1 MRIGL
6 VVEGSYPFVSGGV
19 ASWVQMIIQ
28 QFKEH
33 EFTIFAIVPQIKQ
46 KRNINMK
53 F

>member
-33 EFTIFAIVPQIKQ
+33 EFTIFAIVTANKNRRGIS
-46 KRNINMK
+46 I
-53 F
+53 